1 MKMKYVLS
9 IMIALGSSSGMAFN
23 TVFVGDSHS
32 YGKFGEE
39 IDKYLRSVSKNV
51 TSIASCGSSPS
62 TWMVEGKNFKSTN
75 CGYWRRDIK
84 GKEIRVQ
91 EHQVDS
97 LPKELSALHPD
108 LTVIALGTNI
118 LSTPTNIQSE
128 KKSIQALLDTVKK
141 NDSECIWIGPP
152 DTSNKNL
159 KLNLADGVKE
169 IKALAEKANCA
180 FIDSSE
186 LTKYSAGKGDGIHY
200 GPKDASA
207 WGKQVVAKI
216 EKLPQVSRA
225 REKQVQPLLD
235 NDTTGTTSEP
245 GAVR

>member
-1 MKMKYVLS
+1 MKYVLP
-9 IMIALGSSSGMAFN
+9 ILIALGSSSAKAFN

-32 YGKFGEE
+32 YGQFGEE

-51 TSIASCGSSPS
+51 TSIAGCGSSPS
-62 TWMVEGKNFKSTN
+62 TWMADGKKFKSTN

-84 GKEIRVQ
+84 GQEIRVK

-97 LPKELSALHPD
+97 FSKELSALHPD

-118 LSTPTNIQSE
+118 LSTPTNILSE
-128 KKSIQALLDTVKK
+128 KKSIQAMLDTIKK

-152 DTSNKNL
+152 DTGNKTL

-169 IKALAEKANCA
+169 IKALVEKANCA
-180 FIDSSE
+180 FVDSSE
-186 LTKYSAGKGDGIHY
+186 LTKYPAGKSDGIHY
-200 GPKDASA
+200 GPKDSA
-207 WGKQVVAKI
+207 EWGKKVVAKI

-225 REKQVQPLLD
+225 REKVVQPLLEE
-235 NDTTGTTSEP
+235 DTTGTTSEP